1 MRKLTSF
8 VILGLFSSLFITNT
22 LLAQES
28 SSVSNRQIDEI
39 IVTSRKTEENIQEKI
54 NLFQQ
59 MQQQAQALTQQTSQ
73 IEMSVNE
80 IERTIKEIEDTND
93 KSTLYRAIGSIMQKV
108 DNVKKLKKEL
118 MDEKETLEIRN
129 KSLKGQVEN
138 LNVQINEMQSKLT
151 PIVQSL
157 QENKNQDATQ

>member
-1 MRKLTSF
+1 MDK
-8 VILGLFSSLFITNT
+8 I
-22 LLAQES
+22 
-28 SSVSNRQIDEI
+28 
-39 IVTSRKTEENIQEKI
+39 TEENIQEKI

-80 IERTIKEIEDTND
+80 IERTLNEIEDAND

-129 KSLKGQVEN
+129 KSLKGQVDN
-138 LNVQINEMQSKLT
+138 LNVQINEMQNKLT

-157 QENKNQDATQ
+157 QENKSQNVTQ

>member
-1 MRKLTSF
+1 MDK
-8 VILGLFSSLFITNT
+8 I
-22 LLAQES
+22 
-28 SSVSNRQIDEI
+28 
-39 IVTSRKTEENIQEKI
+39 TEENIQEKI

-73 IEMSVNE
+73 IEMSVYE
-80 IERTIKEIEDTND
+80 IERTLNEIEDTND

-108 DNVKKLKKEL
+108 DDVKLLKKEL

-138 LNVQINEMQSKLT
+138 LNIQINEMQSKLT

>member
-1 MRKLTSF
+1 MDK
-8 VILGLFSSLFITNT
+8 I
-22 LLAQES
+22 
-28 SSVSNRQIDEI
+28 
-39 IVTSRKTEENIQEKI
+39 TEENIQEKI

-80 IERTIKEIEDTND
+80 IERTLNEIEDTND

-138 LNVQINEMQSKLT
+138 LNVQIKEMQSKLT

-157 QENKNQDATQ
+157 QENKNQDVTHRFLKKII